1 MGDRSSVP
9 YKERVWD
16 ALPIKNRTSDLDEIR
31 RFYQEVMMVEAETT
45 ES

>member
-16 ALPIKNRTSDLDEIR
+16 ALPIRNRTSDLKEIR
-31 RFYQEVMMVEAETT
+31 RFYHEVVMVESETT
-45 ES
+45 EN